1 MSPHIRVKGLSKVY
15 PESIVESEE
24 TIRHYLADDAARQA
38 AGVAFALRDLSFNVR
53 DGERIGLIG
62 ANGAG
67 KTTLMRIL
75 TGLTMPSAGA
85 VEVEGSLQA
94 ILTIGSS
101 LREDLTG
108 RENLKLAA
116 RLAGHAEQELAT
128 VTAEMVDFAGLDHF
142 IDWPVRTYSSGMKAR
157 LSFAGAIFINPEI
170 LLIDE
175 ALSVGDRTFA
185 DKATAAVRKL
195 CDGGRIVMIVSHST
209 ETIAAMCERCIWLD
223 NGRLVM
229 DGPAREVGQA
239 YEEAM
244 RLKFERAMISA
255 SKSRNAVLDSRVASI
270 GDLAIELKQA
280 PATDAMP
287 VLNPMLALSCD
298 MALAAPLQTLEAALL
313 VERLDGLLVS
323 QSQISLGG
331 PHAAGDITV
340 EIEVPE
346 FFLHSGF
353 YMIGVDLLADGVRL
367 AQLGGQIHIQAE
379 TSYAHGTP
387 TLSWPILVDAE
398 PCAPAKARPTL

>member
-1 MSPHIRVKGLSKVY
+1 MRPHIRVEGLAKAY
-15 PESIVESEE
+15 PESVVENEE
-24 TIRHYLADDAARQA
+24 AIRHYLADDEARQA
-38 AGVAFALRDLSFNVR
+38 AGVSFALRDVSFEVR

-75 TGLTMPSAGA
+75 TGLTMPSVGT
-85 VEVEGSLQA
+85 VEVTGKLQA

-116 RLAGHAEQELAT
+116 RLAGHAEETLEA
-128 VTAEMVDFAGLDHF
+128 VTEEMVDFAGLDHF

-157 LSFAGAIFINPEI
+157 LSFAGAIFIDPEI

-209 ETIAAMCERCIWLD
+209 DTIAAMCERCIWLD

-229 DGPAREVGQA
+229 DGPAREVGRA

-244 RLKFERAMISA
+244 RLKFERAMIS
-255 SKSRNAVLDSRVASI
+255 SSTSRNAILDPRIASM
-270 GDLAIELKQA
+270 GDLAIELRQA
-280 PATDAMP
+280 PASDGMP
-287 VLNPMLALSCD
+287 VTSPLLALSCD
-298 MALAAPLQTLEAALL
+298 VTLAGPLATIAAELF

-323 QSQISLGG
+323 KSRIALGG
-331 PHAAGDITV
+331 PHEAGEIAV
-340 EIEVPE
+340 EIDLPE

-353 YMIGVDLLADGVRL
+353 YLIGLDLLTGEERIAR
-367 AQLGGQIHIQAE
+367 LGGQIQIEAE
-379 TSYAHGTP
+379 TSYNHGTP
-387 TLSWPILVDAE
+387 TLTWPILISAS
-398 PCAPAKARPTL
+398 PA